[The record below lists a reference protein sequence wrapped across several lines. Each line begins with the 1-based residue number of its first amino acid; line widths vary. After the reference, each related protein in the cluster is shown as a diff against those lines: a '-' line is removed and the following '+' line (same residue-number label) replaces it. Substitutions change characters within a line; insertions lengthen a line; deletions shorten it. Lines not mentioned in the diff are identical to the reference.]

1 MGDVPWPLIRS
12 EALTNRVVT
21 GYALRQFTALYPG
34 IYAPTDAQITP
45 RKRAEAAWLWSRR
58 KGTIAGISAAAL
70 HGTKWLPQQG
80 PAVLI
85 HTNRRAPRGI
95 TLWSDSLP
103 EGERMFVDGLP
114 VTTPA
119 RTAFDIGRRTP
130 VDLAVQHLDALMNA
144 TRLSR
149 TDIETVA
156 THHRGARGLH
166 HLANVLGLVDGG
178 AESPWET
185 RTRLL
190 VVRAGFP
197 APQTQLVVRNRFGDF
212 VARLDM
218 GWPDH
223 RVGIEFDG
231 AQHWTSAQQRTRD
244 IDRATELVD
253 EGWRIIRVSS
263 DMVRHRSG
271 TILARVAEAFVA
283 ARAA

>member
-12 EALTNRVVT
+12 EALTNRVIT
-21 GYALRQFTALYPG
+21 GYALRRFTALYPG
-34 IYAPTDAQITP
+34 IYVPTDAQITP
-45 RKRAEAAWLWSRR
+45 HKRAEAAWLWSRR
-58 KGTIAGISAAAL
+58 KGTIAGVSAAAL

-85 HTNRRAPRGI
+85 HTNRRAPRDI

-103 EGERMFVDGLP
+103 EGERMFVEGLP

-144 TRLSR
+144 TGVSR
-149 TDIETVA
+149 IDIETVA

-166 HLANVLGLVDGG
+166 HLTKVLDLVDGG

-185 RTRLL
+185 RTRLI

-218 GWPDH
+218 GWAD
-223 RVGIEFDG
+223 RKVGIEFDG

-244 IDRATELVD
+244 IDRSTELAD

>member
-1 MGDVPWPLIRS
+1 LPFSSRLVSRDSDEGGQNSPDD
-12 EALTNRVVT
+12 T
-21 GYALRQFTALYPG
+21 GIVFRRRRQ
-34 IYAPTDAQITP
+34 
-45 RKRAEAAWLWSRR
+45 
-58 KGTIAGISAAAL
+58 
-70 HGTKWLPQQG
+70 
-80 PAVLI
+80 
-85 HTNRRAPRGI
+85 
-95 TLWSDSLP
+95 WSDSLP

-223 RVGIEFDG
+223 KVGIEFDG

>member
-1 MGDVPWPLIRS
+1 M
-12 EALTNRVVT
+12 VT

-80 PAVLI
+80 PVVLI

-223 RVGIEFDG
+223 KVGIEFDG